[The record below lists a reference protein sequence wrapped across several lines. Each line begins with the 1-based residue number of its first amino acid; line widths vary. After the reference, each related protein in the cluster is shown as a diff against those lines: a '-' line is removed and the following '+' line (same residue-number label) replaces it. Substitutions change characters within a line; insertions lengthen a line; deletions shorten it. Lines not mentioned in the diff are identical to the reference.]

1 MMRNVRSPFKL
12 QFSRS
17 GGALITAR
25 VDVWKATQDDW
36 QFVAQYE
43 FSDAAQPTEILQG
56 KLPAGSYTC
65 VFKCFVEESLNG
77 RYKFT
82 FAVGGTDTYADEGDV
97 NLTPADNDSKVFK
110 DQFILAV
117 KSKR

>member
-1 MMRNVRSPFKL
+1 
-12 QFSRS
+12 
-17 GGALITAR
+17 
-25 VDVWKATQDDW
+25 
-36 QFVAQYE
+36 
-43 FSDAAQPTEILQG
+43 
-56 KLPAGSYTC
+56 